1 MSAIEV
7 ILAALAAGAGVG
19 MKDTASAAVQDA
31 YAALKEQIRRR
42 LGNRDEAIQAL
53 DADEAAPGVWQAR
66 LGAALTE
73 SGATGDAR
81 VIEAA
86 RDLLRLTD
94 PTGSAAGR
102 YDIDLR
108 EAKGVQVGDF
118 NTQHNTFS

>member
-53 DADEAAPGVWQAR
+53 DADEAAPCVWQAR